1 MPDSASSCFFRS
13 FHFHESRCA
22 DRQLCGDG
30 FHGCPDAAVDARIHQ
45 AMSIAAIAVQH
56 NSFSVLSALRHERA
70 RNKHDP
76 AANALL
82 SASIEKPISR
92 RGFTLHNPCESPRSG
107 ETNWKDK
114 RIERMVGV
122 RGFEPP
128 TPASRTQYST
138 RLSYTPNQLFS
149 NTYFCYTQLVST
161 SQARGQQLYAGRDIP
176 AIRNCSENVQN

>member
-1 MPDSASSCFFRS
+1 MKAGARTASSAEMDS
-13 FHFHESRCA
+13 MDVQTPLSTPGYIKRC
-22 DRQLCGDG
+22 QSLPSLCGTTYLASSRLSG
-30 FHGCPDAAVDARIHQ
+30 T
-45 AMSIAAIAVQH
+45 
-56 NSFSVLSALRHERA
+56 SVPGTNMIPQRMRYY
-70 RNKHDP
+70 R
-76 AANALL
+76 
-82 SASIEKPISR
+82 
-92 RGFTLHNPCESPRSG
+92 PRSRNRFRAG
-107 ETNWKDK
+107 GLLYITPASRLVQARQNWKDK